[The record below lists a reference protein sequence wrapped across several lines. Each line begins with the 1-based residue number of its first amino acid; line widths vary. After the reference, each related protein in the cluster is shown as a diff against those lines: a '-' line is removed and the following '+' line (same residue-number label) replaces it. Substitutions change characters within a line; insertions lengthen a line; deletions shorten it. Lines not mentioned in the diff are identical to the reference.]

1 MHLYKVLLSP
11 YIETTTSIP
20 TKQQIAHPDN
30 PTTFH
35 HATPDLSTERTHQR
49 THRGFL
55 FFALDEPQTDFLGV
69 NPK

>member
-1 MHLYKVLLSP
+1 MHLYKVLHTP
-11 YIETTTSIP
+11 YIETTASIP
-20 TKQQIAHPDN
+20 AKQQIAHSDN
-30 PTTFH
+30 HITFH
-35 HATPDLSTERTHQR
+35 HAVPDLSAGR